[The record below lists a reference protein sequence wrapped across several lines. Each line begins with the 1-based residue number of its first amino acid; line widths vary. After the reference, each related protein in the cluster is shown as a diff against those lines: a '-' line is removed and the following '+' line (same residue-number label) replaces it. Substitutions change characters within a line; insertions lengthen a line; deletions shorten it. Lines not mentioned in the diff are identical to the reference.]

1 MNQQMTK
8 TDACKKHLEDLLN
21 ENGFGHEN
29 LPYPNVISI
38 RGINIKIVCPDTK
51 NPKYLAVNA
60 NKKPADFY
68 VGYIFNENTGR
79 LVGFA
84 DHNNLTYFPE
94 APDFGWMD
102 PTYRIP
108 IEHLQHIHMLFEA
121 LRSPTNSY
129 V

>member
-1 MNQQMTK
+1 MTN
-8 TDACKKHLEDLLN
+8 TEVSKKHLENFLK
-21 ENGFGHEN
+21 ENGFSYDN

-38 RGINIKIVCPDTK
+38 RGVNIKVVCPDTK
-51 NPKYLAVNA
+51 NPKYLAINA

-68 VGYIFNENTGR
+68 VGYIFNEHIGR
-79 LVGFA
+79 LVGFV

-94 APDFGWMD
+94 APDFGWRD

-108 IEHLQHIHMLFEA
+108 IEHLQPIHMLFEA
-121 LRSPTNSY
+121 LKSLTNNY